1 MGGFSS
7 EMGVAGGGPY
17 GFRGCGRGW
26 GWIGDGGRSC
36 ISGGDSIR
44 WPVSGIKVTAVSLIM
59 LCHEYFVVENLLYVT
74 ESGRGCNI

>member
-1 MGGFSS
+1 VKWALQGAGPTVFGGV
-7 EMGVAGGGPY
+7 G
-17 GFRGCGRGW
+17 GW

-59 LCHEYFVVENLLYVT
+59 LYHEYFVVENLLYVT

>member
-1 MGGFSS
+1 VKWALQGAGPTVF
-7 EMGVAGGGPY
+7 GVVG
-17 GFRGCGRGW
+17 GW